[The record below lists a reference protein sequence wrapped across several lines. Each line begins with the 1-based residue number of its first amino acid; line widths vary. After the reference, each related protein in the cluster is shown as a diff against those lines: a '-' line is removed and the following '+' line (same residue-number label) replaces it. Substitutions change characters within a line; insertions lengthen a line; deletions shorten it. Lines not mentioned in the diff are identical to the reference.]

1 MDIYL
6 LWLWHCFDSSSLC
19 IRSRG
24 TAVDKKQWP
33 FYSKWSQVNC
43 HSISA
48 VFSSSSICG
57 MDTFIFLVVKYF
69 FFRSHS
75 HSNAVCRELNTNA
88 NGVLF
93 NVSLC
98 LANHSFVSVVFFS
111 YPFSDLHHIF
121 LLMTTRCGESAK
133 WTFII
138 YTLRNH
144 LIVVVRLMNHNAL
157 K

>member
-1 MDIYL
+1 MTLLFKMVPSELSLDICCFFFFVH
-6 LWLWHCFDSSSLC
+6 LWY
-19 IRSRG
+19 G
-24 TAVDKKQWP
+24 Y
-33 FYSKWSQVNC
+33 FY
-43 HSISA
+43 
-48 VFSSSSICG
+48 FSGRKI
-57 MDTFIFLVVKYF
+57 F

-75 HSNAVCRELNTNA
+75 HSHSDAVCRELNTNA

-98 LANHSFVSVVFFS
+98 LANHSFVSVFFFS

-144 LIVVVRLMNHNAL
+144 PIVVVRRMNHNAL